1 VSSAKLSPGQGASR
15 KPASQIQEQD
25 ARRQSHERFTFV
37 ESLEQ
42 AEHPQAQGTME
53 EAQQMFVIQEI
64 ALRSV
69 PMVLLQTEGAL
80 TASGGKQLFF

>member
-53 EAQQMFVIQEI
+53 EA
-64 ALRSV
+64 
-69 PMVLLQTEGAL
+69 
-80 TASGGKQLFF
+80 